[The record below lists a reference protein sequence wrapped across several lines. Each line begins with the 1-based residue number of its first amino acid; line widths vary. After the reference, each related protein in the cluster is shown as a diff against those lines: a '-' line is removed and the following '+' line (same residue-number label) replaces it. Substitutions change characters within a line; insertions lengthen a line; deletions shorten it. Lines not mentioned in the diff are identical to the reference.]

1 MVKSPPAVWETWVQS
16 LDWKDALEKGIA
28 SHSSVLA
35 WRIPWVEEPGR
46 LQFFVNFILKVFL
59 ANFNQFYIL
68 Y

>member
-16 LDWKDALEKGIA
+16 LGWKDALEKGIA

-46 LQFFVNFILKVFL
+46 LQLFVNFILKVFL
-59 ANFNQFYIL
+59 ANFKQFYIL